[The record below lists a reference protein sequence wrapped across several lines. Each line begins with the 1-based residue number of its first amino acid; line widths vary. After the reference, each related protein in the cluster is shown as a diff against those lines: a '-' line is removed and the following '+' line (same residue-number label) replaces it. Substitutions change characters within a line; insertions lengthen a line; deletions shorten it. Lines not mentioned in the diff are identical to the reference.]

1 MKTTITIDKVLV
13 YYDLPQVFVGRDA
26 VGSLF
31 LCLLEES
38 HEEYD
43 EYLGIRLSQN
53 KLFEL
58 LAGKVDLRSI
68 YTQPEIQEYYVIR
81 GFNEYEVADS
91 KSFVEERDLP
101 APDYFIHYDLDPN
114 DIINKEVTDLNKPVF
129 HIGVVDERS
138 SPDVD
143 VEVLGRVL
151 ISFKGIYSNAMP
163 KLGVTGSRSLRAF
176 VDQAASFNLHIYA
189 DVQPDLF
196 GASEVDKVFAHID
209 KMLSFSDSNDFIECL
224 RKVRGYSLSHY
235 RNLIDT
241 LITNKSTLKYKY
253 KTAELDSA
261 PVENYV
267 NLTTLKSIQEM
278 LQRNADLNRENIEL
292 EGHFTAVSA
301 DRLTW
306 TFEVINE
313 EGKSKKFSGK
323 VDDKDM
329 LDGVTLLSKKYKI
342 LCVAQTKVT
351 EVVNKE
357 TTEYL
362 LEDIADYTPT
372 ATDL

>member
-13 YYDLPQVFVGRDA
+13 YYDLPQVFVGRDV
-26 VGSLF
+26 VGGLF

-38 HEEYD
+38 QEEYD
-43 EYLGIRLSQN
+43 EYLGIRISQY
-53 KLFEL
+53 KLFEF

-68 YTQPEIQEYYVIR
+68 YTQPEIHQYYVIR
-81 GFNEYEVADS
+81 GFNEYEVIES
-91 KSFVEERDLP
+91 KSVVEENDLP
-101 APDYFIHYDLDPN
+101 AQDFYIHYDLDPN
-114 DIINKEVTDLNKPVF
+114 EIINKEVTELNKPVF
-129 HIGVVDERS
+129 HIGVVDEQSR
-138 SPDVD
+138 PDVD
-143 VEVLGRVL
+143 VEVLGRIL
-151 ISFKGIYSNAMP
+151 ISFKGLYSNVMP

-196 GASEVDKVFAHID
+196 GTSDVDKVFAYID
-209 KMLSFSDSNDFIECL
+209 KMLSFSDSNEYIECL

-253 KTAELDSA
+253 KTAELESV

-267 NLTTLKSIQEM
+267 NLTTLKNIQEM

-292 EGHFTAVSA
+292 IGHFTAVSA

-306 TFEVINE
+306 TFEVVDK
-313 EGKSKKFSGK
+313 EGNSKKFSGK
-323 VDDKDM
+323 VVDKDM
-329 LDGVTLLSKKYKI
+329 LDGVTLLSKEYKI

-351 EVVNKE
+351 EVANKE
-357 TTEYL
+357 KTEYM
-362 LEDIADYTPT
+362 LEDITDYIPFTT
-372 ATDL
+372 ND